1 MENQEV
7 TLRGSTASLVLGIIG
22 VCTNCVGIG
31 WILGIIAI
39 AQYVRAKKHLK
50 SLAPDEKFSGKGN
63 AVAGLVL
70 GIIATAAGTFWIL
83 YIIVFGLAAFTAILG
98 MGGV

>member
-31 WILGIIAI
+31 
-39 AQYVRAKKHLK
+39 
-50 SLAPDEKFSGKGN
+50 
-63 AVAGLVL
+63 
-70 GIIATAAGTFWIL
+70 
-83 YIIVFGLAAFTAILG
+83 
-98 MGGV
+98 